1 VSKDHALSSLDYWR
15 LCDEL
20 NIIQAALLVVGEDP
34 ASPEDYPSGYEA
46 AENAI
51 SKALRG
57 GRIKGRLVPEY
68 KYDLNGNSEPIDRS
82 IDLRESTV
90 DVTSLREWL
99 ASRGISSGFFFAR
112 EPSQPGYL
120 NPEHPRYAPKLA
132 AAVTAWQS
140 FEELPVSGRSP
151 KQALSKWLREH
162 AAEFGLSD
170 DEGNPNETG
179 IEEVAKVANWQLGGG
194 APKTPGTPGG

>member
-1 VSKDHALSSLDYWR
+1 VSEDHALSSLDYWR

-20 NIIQAALLVVGEDP
+20 NIIQAALLVVGRDP

-46 AENAI
+46 AKNAI

-57 GRIKGRLVPEY
+57 SRIKGHLVPEY
-68 KYDLNGNSEPIDRS
+68 INALNGNAEPIDRS

-90 DVTSLREWL
+90 YVASLREWL
-99 ASRGISSGFFFAR
+99 VSRGISSGFFFPG

-132 AAVTAWQS
+132 AAVTAWLS
-140 FEELPVSGRSP
+140 FEELPILGRSP

-170 DEGNPNETG
+170 DEGNPNDTG
-179 IEEVAKVANWQLGGG
+179 IEEVAKVANWQPAGG
-194 APKTPGTPGG
+194 APKTPGG

>member
-20 NIIQAALLVVGEDP
+20 TIAQAALLVVGADP
-34 ASPEDYPSGYEA
+34 ALAESWNGTSGYEA
-46 AENAI
+46 AKNAI
-51 SKALRG
+51 SKALRAD
-57 GRIKGRLVPEY
+57 RIKGERVPEY
-68 KYDLNGNSEPIDRS
+68 KCDLNGNSEPINRS
-82 IDLRESTV
+82 IDVAESTV

-99 ASRGISSGFFFAR
+99 VSRGMSSGFFFAR
-112 EPSQPGYL
+112 PSQPDYL

-140 FEELPVSGRSP
+140 FEGAPALGRSP

-170 DEGNPNETG
+170 DEGKPNETG
-179 IEEVAKVANWQLGGG
+179 IEEVAKVANWQPGGG
-194 APKTPGTPGG
+194 APKTPA

>member
-1 VSKDHALSSLDYWR
+1 VNKDHALSSLDYWR

-34 ASPEDYPSGYEA
+34 AYSDLRDEPSGYEA
-46 AENAI
+46 AINAI
-51 SKALRG
+51 SRALKA
-57 GRIKGRLVPEY
+57 GRIEGELVPEY
-68 KYDLNGNSEPIDRS
+68 RADLNGNSEPIDRS

-90 DVTSLREWL
+90 LVTSLREWL
-99 ASRGISSGFFFAR
+99 VSRGISSGFFFPG

-140 FEELPVSGRSP
+140 FEKLPISGRSP
-151 KQALSKWLREH
+151 KQVLSKWLREH
-162 AAEFGLSD
+162 AAKFGLSD

-179 IEEVAKVANWQLGGG
+179 IEEVAKVANWQPAGG
-194 APKTPGTPGG
+194 APKTPGG

>member
-1 VSKDHALSSLDYWR
+1 VSKDHALSALDYWH

-20 NIIQAALLVVGEDP
+20 NIIQAAMLVLGEDP
-34 ASPEDYPSGYEA
+34 ASPENWNSSDGPSGYEA
-46 AENAI
+46 AKNAI

-57 GRIKGRLVPEY
+57 GRIKGQLVPEY
-68 KYDLNGNSEPIDRS
+68 KHDLNGNSEPIDRS
-82 IDLRESTV
+82 IDFRESTV

-99 ASRGISSGFFFAR
+99 VSRGISSGFFFPR

-132 AAVTAWQS
+132 AAVTAWLS
-140 FEELPVSGRSP
+140 FEEFPGRSP
-151 KQALSKWLREH
+151 KWALSKWLREH

-170 DEGNPNETG
+170 DEGKPNETG

-194 APKTPGTPGG
+194 APKTPGG